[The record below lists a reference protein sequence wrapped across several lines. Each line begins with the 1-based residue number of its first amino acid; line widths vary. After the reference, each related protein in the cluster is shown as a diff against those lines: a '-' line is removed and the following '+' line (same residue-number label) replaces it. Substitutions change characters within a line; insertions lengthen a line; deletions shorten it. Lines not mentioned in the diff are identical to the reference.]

1 MLEREL
7 LLLELPIL
15 VKKSHFEDAW
25 ARDFCRQSLLDTK
38 QQDAKSW
45 LNIIKSRS
53 YSLSRHTMISCYSSR
68 VESDAMRD
76 AFFPQK
82 LQESRDYYLTF
93 VILGKFRT
101 FISHW
106 LEKNNASLNWS
117 LITKWAKRGKYF
129 EILLP
134 KTTKKKNFYNENFLV
149 IFYVAAQTCDCL
161 EIRPIYFGLPRFA
174 RLKTREKILLILD
187 PQFPVDRP

>member
-1 MLEREL
+1 
-7 LLLELPIL
+7 
-15 VKKSHFEDAW
+15 
-25 ARDFCRQSLLDTK
+25 
-38 QQDAKSW
+38 
-45 LNIIKSRS
+45 
-53 YSLSRHTMISCYSSR
+53 
-68 VESDAMRD
+68 MRD

-129 EILLP
+129 EILQP
-134 KTTKKKNFYNENFLV
+134 RTTKKKNFYNENFLV

>member
-1 MLEREL
+1 MYILWPEQLAYIEMDGVKRVKCWPLGSWTADLAPSTQIIERNAL
-7 LLLELPIL
+7 LPKEARERELPIL

-106 LEKNNASLNWS
+106 LEKINASLNWFQ
-117 LITKWAKRGKYF
+117 ITKRAESF
-129 EILLP
+129 EISRRFSFLLP
-134 KTTKKKNFYNENFLV
+134 L
-149 IFYVAAQTCDCL
+149 
-161 EIRPIYFGLPRFA
+161 
-174 RLKTREKILLILD
+174 
-187 PQFPVDRP
+187 

>member
-1 MLEREL
+1 MLCSRKMLER
-7 LLLELPIL
+7 ELPIL

-106 LEKNNASLNWS
+106 LEKINASLNWFQ
-117 LITKWAKRGKYF
+117 ITKRAKRASCFGIWRNLSFLLPFNLLTFQNIDPIKRGK
-129 EILLP
+129 
-134 KTTKKKNFYNENFLV
+134 LV
-149 IFYVAAQTCDCL
+149 IF
-161 EIRPIYFGLPRFA
+161 IM
-174 RLKTREKILLILD
+174 
-187 PQFPVDRP
+187 

>member
-1 MLEREL
+1 MPEHE
-7 LLLELPIL
+7 IFAA
-15 VKKSHFEDAW
+15 KASTF
-25 ARDFCRQSLLDTK
+25 K

-106 LEKNNASLNWS
+106 LEKINATTPNWFQMHS
-117 LITKWAKRGKYF
+117 VWKLM
-129 EILLP
+129 
-134 KTTKKKNFYNENFLV
+134 
-149 IFYVAAQTCDCL
+149 
-161 EIRPIYFGLPRFA
+161 
-174 RLKTREKILLILD
+174 
-187 PQFPVDRP
+187 

>member
-1 MLEREL
+1 MLCSRKMLER
-7 LLLELPIL
+7 ELPIL

-38 QQDAKSW
+38 HQDAKSW

-106 LEKNNASLNWS
+106 LEKINASLNWFQ
-117 LITKWAKRGKYF
+117 ITKRAKRAESFEISRPFSYRLPFRLLRKNDSMKRGKS
-129 EILLP
+129 
-134 KTTKKKNFYNENFLV
+134 V
-149 IFYVAAQTCDCL
+149 IF
-161 EIRPIYFGLPRFA
+161 IM
-174 RLKTREKILLILD
+174 
-187 PQFPVDRP
+187 

>member
-1 MLEREL
+1 MLER
-7 LLLELPIL
+7 ELPIL

-53 YSLSRHTMISCYSSR
+53 YSLSRHTMISCYSCR

-129 EILLP
+129 EILQP
-134 KTTKKKNFYNENFLV
+134 RTTKKTSITKTFWSFFMWLHKLV
-149 IFYVAAQTCDCL
+149 TVWKSD
-161 EIRPIYFGLPRFA
+161 RFISASLASLAWKPA
-174 RLKTREKILLILD
+174 RK
-187 PQFPVDRP
+187 FC

>member
-1 MLEREL
+1 MLCSRKMLER
-7 LLLELPIL
+7 ELPIL

-93 VILGKFRT
+93 VILGKVRT

-106 LEKNNASLNWS
+106 LEKINATLNWFQ
-117 LITKWAKRGKYF
+117 ITKVWWLKSLRASARVHVDTSVFVHSICTNVDIWY
-129 EILLP
+129 
-134 KTTKKKNFYNENFLV
+134 LV
-149 IFYVAAQTCDCL
+149 
-161 EIRPIYFGLPRFA
+161 
-174 RLKTREKILLILD
+174 K
-187 PQFPVDRP
+187 